1 MAQHGLTRNRKAE
14 APWPGAYDPE
24 SLGAVA
30 GQHREELIECQSF
43 QK

>member
-14 APWPGAYDPE
+14 AP
-24 SLGAVA
+24 LGAAA
-30 GQHREELIECQSF
+30 GQHREELIECRSF